1 MITKTYESPEMDIFY
16 FAAEAGFVDSK
27 EIDGGTTEGFGTG
40 DSGNENDWY

>member
-27 EIDGGTTEGFGTG
+27 EANDVGTSDFGQTDLGGE
-40 DSGNENDWY
+40 SDWE